1 MQYPMTHRGKKSC
14 KSREVFQGKVRDTV
28 VSNAADNRSNKKG
41 PEVGFSD
48 QGVICELV
56 TMKISVD

>member
-1 MQYPMTHRGKKSC
+1 M
-14 KSREVFQGKVRDTV
+14 
-28 VSNAADNRSNKKG
+28 SNAADNRSNKKG